1 MSCYQSSEP
10 AAPESWWW
18 CCCRSAEMGEAAG
31 QFRSEEGVAAPPLL
45 PSGQVQLMSSMMSS
59 AGQPGTPQSWQG
71 AASQYQQGFGQ
82 SSPHTYPYVY
92 GYRYPH
98 YDNSPYWYRGYPAQT
113 SESDSEAPPP
123 PQPPAIYPWMRETK
137 SSRSSQ
143 FSSSSSFAQAQ
154 ASSSSDKSEPQ
165 TGEMSP
171 PQPGLS
177 WLILLQ
183 VTATCRTARR
193 PPRGPGRPTP
203 AANWWSWRRSSTS
216 TDICVDPG
224 QWSGQLAL
232 YNCIPLPLTSS
243 IRKQFIW

>member
-1 MSCYQSSEP
+1 MSCYQSCEP

-59 AGQPGTPQSWQG
+59 AGQPATPQSWQG

-177 WLILLQ
+177 WLIAGDCDLPDSQ
-183 VTATCRTARR
+183 EAAKRARTA
-193 PPRGPGRPTP
+193 
-203 AANWWSWRRSSTS
+203 
-216 TDICVDPG
+216 
-224 QWSGQLAL
+224 
-232 YNCIPLPLTSS
+232 YTSS
-243 IRKQFIW
+243 QLVELEKEFHFNRYLCRPRSVVGSARSL